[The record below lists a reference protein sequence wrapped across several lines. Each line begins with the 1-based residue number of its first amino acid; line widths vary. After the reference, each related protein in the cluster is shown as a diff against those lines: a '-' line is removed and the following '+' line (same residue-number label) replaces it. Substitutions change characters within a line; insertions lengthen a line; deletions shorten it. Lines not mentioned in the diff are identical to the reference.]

1 MEPRKVRGKSAEALS
16 PHGMKFTP
24 YQKRTYAF
32 LGLWN
37 EDAWAL
43 KVYGI
48 NHQAERSSGHV
59 VDPAIVA
66 AARARIRI
74 HLPDVDREGDH
85 HHTGFVILHQGI
97 GGNWLLLHWW
107 VQEAICSET
116 LWKAGEESPT
126 KFQVVTGSF
135 MACVWELVVIDFERR
150 AWVDTVLQRNGD
162 RELYLRARLLDGT
175 Y

>member
-1 MEPRKVRGKSAEALS
+1 MEARNIRGKSAEALS
-16 PHGMKFTP
+16 PHAMEFTP

-66 AARARIRI
+66 AARAKISA
-74 HLPDVDREGDH
+74 HLPEVDREGDH
-85 HHTGFVILHQGI
+85 HHTGFVMLHQGI

-107 VQEAICSET
+107 VQEAICSEA
-116 LWKAGEESPT
+116 LWKSHDESPT
-126 KFQVVTGSF
+126 EFEAAAGSF

-150 AWVDTVLQRNGD
+150 AWVDTVLQHKGNRD
-162 RELYLRARLLDGT
+162 LYLGTRLPDGA